1 MNMVLCYFQ
10 RVDLNIMPIPDFSK
24 QFLYPIANIATE
36 DPLSVFRCPHQM
48 ILGESKQYGWF
59 VALAY
64 Q

>member
-1 MNMVLCYFQ
+1 
-10 RVDLNIMPIPDFSK
+10 MPIPDFSK

-48 ILGESKQYGWF
+48 ILGESKPYGWF
-59 VALAY
+59 VALTY